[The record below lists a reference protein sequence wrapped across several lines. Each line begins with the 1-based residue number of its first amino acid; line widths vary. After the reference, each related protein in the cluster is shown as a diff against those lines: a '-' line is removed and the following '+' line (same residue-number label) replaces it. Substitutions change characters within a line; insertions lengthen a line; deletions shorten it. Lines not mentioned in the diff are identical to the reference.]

1 MYKVANGLVP
11 QYICDL
17 FTRRSEV
24 AHGTSLRSITNQNF
38 AIPKPK
44 LTLYKESI
52 SYSGPVIWNNIPN
65 DIRYLS
71 NVSSF
76 SKNVS
81 NWNNEYVRQLYLNT
95 FPYFA
100 RTSSEQ
106 AYAFTSKFVTPIYCS
121 ICFYT

>member
-65 DIRYLS
+65 DIRYLA

-81 NWNNEYVRQLYLNT
+81 NWI
-95 FPYFA
+95 
-100 RTSSEQ
+100 TS
-106 AYAFTSKFVTPIYCS
+106 I
-121 ICFYT
+121 